1 MGTNAAESALGVQGR
16 ARWQS
21 EEDGFNPP
29 RWDERRAA
37 TSSSSPPPLLHPSIT
52 ITQTHYR
59 HQSWRRQIRRR
70 FLLQPAGAVRRG
82 RSWNLGRFVFRGRR
96 ATPALR
102 FMSAQANE
110 PLAQVLIVQTGSFR
124 MLVEAPPPGRPS
136 EMCRKE
142 AEVTCS
148 HRPRPERENRSE
160 IIKENQREIIQDQRE
175 VRHF

>member
-16 ARWQS
+16 ARWRS

-59 HQSWRRQIRRR
+59 HQSRRRQIRRR

-82 RSWNLGRFVFRGRR
+82 RWWNLGRFVFSGRR

-102 FMSAQANE
+102 FISAQANE
-110 PLAQVLIVQTGSFR
+110 PLAQVLIVQTGS
-124 MLVEAPPPGRPS
+124 VQKWAEAPPPGKPS
-136 EMCRKE
+136 EMSREGEQVRDHQRK
-142 AEVTCS
+142 S
-148 HRPRPERENRSE
+148 KK
-160 IIKENQREIIQDQRE
+160 IKEKSSKIKEKSDIFSSNQ
-175 VRHF
+175 